1 MGKENIISTK
11 TESFAIKIIK
21 FCKILSEEKREFVI
35 SKQLFRSATSIGANV
50 RESHNAQSKA
60 NFINKLSIA
69 LKEADETAY
78 WLELLIESEIID
90 KQQFEKLYKDLKE
103 IIAILTASIKTL
115 KSKKISFHFQ
125 ISNFNLK

>member
-11 TESFAIKIIK
+11 TKSFAIKIIK

-50 RESHNAQSKA
+50 RESYNAQSKA
-60 NFINKLSIA
+60 DFINKLSIA

-90 KQQFEKLYKDLKE
+90 KQQFEKLNKDLKE

-115 KSKKISFHFQ
+115 KSKK
-125 ISNFNLK
+125 

>member
-11 TESFAIKIIK
+11 TKSFAIKIIK
-21 FCKILSEEKREFVI
+21 LCKILSEEKREFVI

-60 NFINKLSIA
+60 DFINKLSIA

-90 KQQFEKLYKDLKE
+90 KQQFEKLNKDLKE

-115 KSKKISFHFQ
+115 KSKK
-125 ISNFNLK
+125 